1 MRQTIGSSI
10 TRAAIWMVVGAM
22 QSEEGHG
29 SQKATVEETSAILT
43 CMLFVALES
52 GYGMDSRGT

>member
-1 MRQTIGSSI
+1 
-10 TRAAIWMVVGAM
+10 MVVGAM